1 MKKKLFG
8 LMVLLAGLIPAFI
21 ITGCEEEPSPLEVKI
36 NSYSREDG
44 GNAMPHESTI
54 KISEGGMSTPIIPIY
69 AHVTMRNSNARGGV
83 LSMTWYHHNLEVG
96 TSSSLDIQD
105 GDPNGLASGDVIK
118 VICTYAGYT
127 AEASVTIQIV
137 PQ

>member
-36 NSYSREDG
+36 NSFSYEDG
-44 GNAMPHESTI
+44 GNAKPHESTI
-54 KISEGGMSTPIIPIY
+54 KISGGMAQPIIPIY

-83 LSMTWYHHNLEVG
+83 ISLAWYHHNLEVG
-96 TSSSLDIQD
+96 TKSFLDIQQ
-105 GDPNGLASGDVIK
+105 GDPNSLASGDVIK